1 MKKKKITQST
11 TTTKRVKKSTQKR
24 KFTKEKKKTMKQK
37 TNPLP
42 SKLPP
47 MVSVC
52 VAPKLVQNLSIYSC
66 LSEKKQKKFPLKNK
80 KT

>member
-1 MKKKKITQST
+1 
-11 TTTKRVKKSTQKR
+11 
-24 KFTKEKKKTMKQK
+24 MKQK

>member
-1 MKKKKITQST
+1 MKKKNYPINYHYQTCQEIDS
-11 TTTKRVKKSTQKR
+11 KR

-66 LSEKKQKKFPLKNK
+66 LSEKKKQKKFPLKNK

>member
-1 MKKKKITQST
+1 
-11 TTTKRVKKSTQKR
+11 
-24 KFTKEKKKTMKQK
+24 MKQK

-52 VAPKLVQNLSIYSC
+52 VAPHLVQNLSIYSC
-66 LSEKKQKKFPLKNK
+66 LSETHTQKKISFEKKKPKTKKLKL
-80 KT
+80 KTKL

>member
-1 MKKKKITQST
+1 
-11 TTTKRVKKSTQKR
+11 
-24 KFTKEKKKTMKQK
+24 MKQK

-52 VAPKLVQNLSIYSC
+52 VAPHLVQNLSIYSC
-66 LSEKKQKKFPLKNK
+66 LSETHTHKKKISFEKKKTKNK